1 MATTNISTDIE
12 TDANRAAAAG
22 QHGPDDVPAA
32 SDALSARKKQADKAR
47 ATLGNVPDSSKAA
60 AAAPSGKSQIVL
72 KKLRAA
78 KGVTIAELMQA
89 TGWQAHSVRGFLSG
103 TVKKKLGLNVASA
116 IGKDE
121 VRRYRVVANTA
132 DSEA

>member
-1 MATTNISTDIE
+1 MANSNISTEIE
-12 TDANRAAAAG
+12 TASEKAG
-22 QHGPDDVPAA
+22 PGQREPDGATVATEAEPVR
-32 SDALSARKKQADKAR
+32 RKRVDTAR
-47 ATLGNVPDSSKAA
+47 ATRGMTAA
-60 AAAPSGKSQIVL
+60 APAPSGKSQIVL

-78 KGVTIAELMQA
+78 KGATIAELMDA

-103 TVKKKLGLNVASA
+103 TVKKKLALNLAST

-132 DSEA
+132 GSQG

>member
-1 MATTNISTDIE
+1 MATTNISTDIG

-32 SDALSARKKQADKAR
+32 SDARSARKKQADTAR
-47 ATLGNVPDSSKAA
+47 ATLGKVPDSSKAA
-60 AAAPSGKSQIVL
+60 AAAPSGKAQLVL

-78 KGVTIAELMQA
+78 KGATIVELMEA

-103 TVKKKLGLNVASA
+103 TVKKKLGLNLASA
-116 IGKDE
+116 IGKGE
-121 VRRYRVVANTA
+121 VRRYRILTNVA